1 MSRKKNFFWWKVTFT
16 VLSCI
21 IAIVSKSQIDWKS
34 LSNNYIDLDLVKE
47 IVYDCSIGMFSAMII
62 VWFIDEIGKH
72 IQDKKDKSIER
83 EKICRANRVLQLYI
97 ERYKLFYYCVTTPLE
112 KRDFKNV
119 VMKSDFM
126 LRDMKDL
133 YQTTKLMSEGFIDS
147 SINCFVKAEIELKDE
162 MEAMIRSTDFSFFPD
177 IQNCL
182 LEFVEISIYYNYKE
196 SWIKA
201 KTTGGK
207 DSTIADIV
215 VNSLKTEADDWYREY
230 RCGKRD
236 LSSNVMLIYFG
247 LYEMLIKE
255 QEVLHRYEQMMDDL
269 VSNKQM
275 TR

>member
-1 MSRKKNFFWWKVTFT
+1 MSRRKSFFWWKVIFT
-16 VLSCI
+16 ALSCV

-34 LSNNYIDLDLVKE
+34 LSNNHIDFSLVKE

-72 IQDKKDKSIER
+72 IQDKKDRGIER

-97 ERYKLFYYCVTTPLE
+97 ERYKLFYYCVTTPTE

-119 VMKSDFM
+119 VMRSDFM

-133 YQTTKLMSEGFIDS
+133 YKNTNLMSEGFLDS
-147 SINCFVKAEIELKDE
+147 SINCFVEAELALKDE
-162 MEAMIRSTDFSFFPD
+162 IEATIRSTDFSFFPK
-177 IQNCL
+177 IQKCL
-182 LEFVEISIYYNYKE
+182 LEFVEISICYNCKE

-207 DSTIADIV
+207 DSTIADMV
-215 VNSLKTEADDWYREY
+215 TDMLSTVADDWYSEY
-230 RCGKRD
+230 QDGKRN
-236 LSSNVMLIYFG
+236 LSSNVMLVYFD

-255 QEVLHRYEQMMDDL
+255 QDVLHRYEKMMEDL
-269 VSNKQM
+269 VSNKYNE
-275 TR
+275 